1 MENALE
7 NDSIYLRK
15 NYEQEYLNRVK
26 ELTFTYNSKFEAY
39 YRIQAYNNCPKEI
52 QIKEI
57 TIDHIKKEILKVP
70 IVDDSY
76 VGFWLKFY
84 SNSKHTTESVN

>member
-57 TIDHIKKEILKVP
+57 TIDHIKKEILKLP

-76 VGFWLKFY
+76 VGF
-84 SNSKHTTESVN
+84 